1 MVTTDSAKLEQ
12 RDRNYFNIVIIKKC
26 MLAILQEPGL
36 DYKVARVRGAPAPKS

>member
-12 RDRNYFNIVIIKKC
+12 SYRNYFNFDTLKKC
-26 MLAILQEPGL
+26 MVIVQEPGL